1 MPHENQKGNNMTA
14 EENIQLLKTKDDPA
28 PVSLNYCESGKTE
41 GPEFSVVGE
50 STWGEKDKILKPQ
63 DIRKRI
69 EPWLT
74 SLVQSEHLS
83 LLIGSGLT
91 QAVHHAAT
99 GEKMKG
105 MEKVEFNAFENEIA
119 VEVERIVKIR
129 DRDEGNFEDQ
139 IRVAA
144 ELLRG
149 LQILETK
156 GHEKNSE
163 DLNKKIKELESEIE
177 IKLQKMA
184 TSILEGER
192 NLYMSNEKIEAIS
205 LLVSFLM
212 SFASRS
218 GSRERLHIFTTNYDR
233 YIEIGSD
240 MAGLR
245 LIDRF
250 VGTIEPIFRS
260 SRMDVDMHYNP
271 PGLRGEPRYIEGV
284 ARFTKLHGSV
294 DWIDCGNSIK
304 RLGVPFGASDLA
316 PYFNADKSN
325 MTKTSQLL
333 IYPNAAK
340 DRETAFYPYVELFRD
355 FATAI
360 CRPNS
365 TLICYG
371 YGFGDDHINR
381 VIKDM
386 LTIPSTHI
394 VVILYD
400 DPVERVSSVYDSLLR
415 SSQITLLSG
424 DHLGD
429 IKNLVKYYLPKPSID
444 RISIKMSELLKNRF
458 NENDMLESQIQ
469 NTPSS
474 ER

>member
-1 MPHENQKGNNMTA
+1 MFRKYQKDNNA
-14 EENIQLLKTKDDPA
+14 KIEENIQLLKTKDDLEPTY
-28 PVSLNYCESGKTE
+28 LIFCESNETE
-41 GPEFSVVGE
+41 GAEFSVEGE
-50 STWGEKDKILKPQ
+50 VSYYEKEKILKPQ
-63 DIRKRI
+63 DIRERI

-74 SLVQSEHLS
+74 ALVQSDHLS
-83 LLIGSGLT
+83 LLLGSGLS
-91 QAVHHAAT
+91 QAIHHIAT

-105 MEKVEFNAFENEIA
+105 MEKVEFSVFKDEIA
-119 VEVERIVKIR
+119 FEVERIAKESN
-129 DRDEGNFEDQ
+129 DRMGNFEDQ
-139 IRVAA
+139 MRVAE

-149 LQILETK
+149 LQILKTK
-156 GHEKNSE
+156 WPENNSE
-163 DLNKKIKELESEIE
+163 IPIGEISELEFEIGV
-177 IKLQKMA
+177 KLQKIA
-184 TSILEGER
+184 TSILESER
-192 NLYMSNEKIEAIS
+192 NLYMSNQKMEAIS
-205 LLVSFLM
+205 YLVSFLM

-233 YIEIGSD
+233 YLEIGSD
-240 MAGLR
+240 IAGLR

-304 RLGVPFGASDLA
+304 RVGVPFGANDLTS
-316 PYFNADKSN
+316 YFNDANPNEKRIN
-325 MTKTSQLL
+325 QLL
-333 IYPNAAK
+333 IYPNSAK

-386 LTIPSTHI
+386 LTIPSTH
-394 VVILYD
+394 VVIILYD
-400 DPVERVSSVYDSLLR
+400 DTVERVLSIFDSLLR
-415 SSQITLLSG
+415 SSQVTLLTG
-424 DHLGD
+424 EHLGD
-429 IKNLVKYYLPKPSID
+429 IKNLVKHYLPRPSID
-444 RISIKMSELLKNRF
+444 RMSIKMSELLSNRF
-458 NENDMLESQIQ
+458 LKNEVL
-469 NTPSS
+469 SS
-474 ER
+474 DKSLNIDER

>member
-1 MPHENQKGNNMTA
+1 MSHENQKGNNMTA

-28 PVSLNYCESGKTE
+28 PVSLNYCESGKTD
-41 GPEFSVVGE
+41 GPEFSIVGE
-50 STWGEKDKILKPQ
+50 STWSEKEKILKPQ

-91 QAVHHAAT
+91 QAIHHAAT
-99 GEKMKG
+99 DKKMKG
-105 MEKVEFNAFENEIA
+105 MEKVEFSAFKEEIA
-119 VEVERIVKIR
+119 VEVERIAKKR
-129 DRDEGNFEDQ
+129 NRGEGNFEDQ
-139 IRVAA
+139 IRVAG

-149 LQILETK
+149 LQILGTK
-156 GHEKNSE
+156 EHEKNSK
-163 DLNKKIKELESEIE
+163 DLNKKIEKLEYEIE
-177 IKLQKMA
+177 NKLQKIA
-184 TSILEGER
+184 KSILEGER
-192 NLYMSNEKIEAIS
+192 NLYMSNEKIKAIS

-304 RLGVPFGASDLA
+304 RLGVSFGANDLS
-316 PYFNADKSN
+316 PYFNADKSG
-325 MTKTSQLL
+325 MAKTSQLL

-400 DPVERVSSVYDSLLR
+400 DPVERVKSVYDSLLR

-429 IKNLVKYYLPKPSID
+429 IQNLVKHYLPKPSID

-469 NTPSS
+469 NTPPS